1 MRVKHN
7 SRPVVEPVAVEAVV
21 TETASS
27 VAAPSISALLES
39 IDVESLPTVAEP
51 SAEGFVP
58 VETAALPV
66 ALPLVRVPSF
76 VRKYLSCRQQLNL
89 MERERRELEAEVIDW
104 AEGALRRGELSGQEI
119 PTGTE
124 QRLFLTVS
132 KPRKESIK
140 DDIVAS
146 LKEEI
151 EAEQAI
157 AKEQNASRIAA
168 LEKHRAAIDAQLNK
182 LGNTFKS
189 EALIEQ
195 LEDYVQGQLLLQGER
210 LGLRLHQE
218 RE

>member
-1 MRVKHN
+1 
-7 SRPVVEPVAVEAVV
+7 
-21 TETASS
+21 
-27 VAAPSISALLES
+27 
-39 IDVESLPTVAEP
+39 
-51 SAEGFVP
+51 
-58 VETAALPV
+58 
-66 ALPLVRVPSF
+66 
-76 VRKYLSCRQQLNL
+76 VRKYLACRQQLNV

-140 DDIVAS
+140 DEFVES
-146 LKEEI
+146 LKKEI

-157 AKEQNASRIAA
+157 AKQQNAPRIAA

-182 LGNTFKS
+182 LSNTFQS

-195 LEDYVQGQLLLQGER
+195 LDDYIESQLLLKGER
-210 LGLRLHQE
+210 LGLRLHSE
-218 RE
+218 KE